1 MIKFNKSDAV
11 LEQHPSS
18 QNPTLKRSILV
29 SIFGRSTNRL
39 YRLQLGFWFKKSDNM
54 VKRLKTKQ
62 IFWEFN
68 YILNFMYKNQGILF
82 WECII
87 STGGGKGLICSTVYL
102 VILLDCQE
110 AIYNHSAITSQCS
123 LIKFWFKPWKILDQ
137 TQRKKIRKDDLYIRK
152 ILFYHK

>member
-1 MIKFNKSDAV
+1 
-11 LEQHPSS
+11 
-18 QNPTLKRSILV
+18 
-29 SIFGRSTNRL
+29 
-39 YRLQLGFWFKKSDNM
+39 
-54 VKRLKTKQ
+54 
-62 IFWEFN
+62 
-68 YILNFMYKNQGILF
+68 MYKNQGILF
-82 WECII
+82 WGCII
-87 STGGGKGLICSTVYL
+87 STGGGKGLISSTLYL